1 VYKIICN
8 KTFNLNNFNNFLA
21 LLFSAT
27 FPKKVEAL
35 AREVTTEPVR
45 ISIGYVG
52 QVHKNYFINRSLVF
66 ILSNNINKFNYHFKA
81 NADITQVIEILA
93 DDGFKWDWLI
103 TRLASFCVGKYQV
116 FIFCLKSSI
125 KYTQNLLFFDIK

>member
-1 VYKIICN
+1 MTN
-8 KTFNLNNFNNFLA
+8 SLA

-52 QVHKNYFINRSLVF
+52 QVYLKI
-66 ILSNNINKFNYHFKA
+66 IL
-81 NADITQVIEILA
+81 Q
-93 DDGFKWDWLI
+93 
-103 TRLASFCVGKYQV
+103 
-116 FIFCLKSSI
+116 SI
-125 KYTQNLLFFDIK
+125 SC